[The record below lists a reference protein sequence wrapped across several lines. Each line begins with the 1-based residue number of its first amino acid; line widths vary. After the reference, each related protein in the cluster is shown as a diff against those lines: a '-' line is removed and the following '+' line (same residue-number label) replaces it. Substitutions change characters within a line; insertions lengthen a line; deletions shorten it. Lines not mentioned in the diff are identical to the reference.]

1 MNAEFAG
8 NQIVI
13 EVLYLIAS
21 VLFIFSLK
29 WMSSP
34 TSAGGGGGTL

>member
-1 MNAEFAG
+1 MTGELAT
-8 NQIVI
+8 NQVII

-21 VLFIFSLK
+21 VLFILALK

-34 TSAGGGGGTL
+34 A